1 MKINKNDIKKV
12 CIDDFAIRKRK
23 TYGTVLIDIE
33 NNTIIDMIDSREY
46 NDIVS
51 WLSTYPNIEVF
62 SRDGSITYSSAIATS
77 HPKAIQVSDRFH
89 ILKNLTS
96 YCTNY
101 LSKYLKDKI
110 YIETENLSKIDTR
123 ILTNSQKNKML
134 SLKEKAVEAVSMYK
148 QGIIKNK
155 ICKQLNLD
163 IKTLNNIL
171 NLNESNLEKAFES
184 KREIIYKENI
194 KKKQDKIDE
203 VRNLYNKGSK
213 ISHIAIKLSLD
224 RRTVK
229 KYLDKNTS
237 AIGMS
242 KRAKRV
248 GKLTP
253 YLKIIDK
260 HIGKGY
266 TSVEIKQIIDTL
278 GYTGSSSTLR
288 TYMAQW
294 KKNNKNL
301 KEDLINNKIDII
313 EKKRLL
319 KLLYKPMDKVGF
331 TCSQLEK
338 IYLKYP
344 NLKIIFDLVNEFRDI
359 LKYKKIKKLSI
370 WIGKALKLKIN
381 ELNSFISGLKRD
393 IDAVKNAII
402 YDYNNGLAEGCINK
416 IKLIKRIMF
425 GRCSFETLKTKVL
438 NLEYYNKIN

>member
-1 MKINKNDIKKV
+1 
-12 CIDDFAIRKRK
+12 
-23 TYGTVLIDIE
+23 
-33 NNTIIDMIDSREY
+33 
-46 NDIVS
+46 
-51 WLSTYPNIEVF
+51 
-62 SRDGSITYSSAIATS
+62 
-77 HPKAIQVSDRFH
+77 
-89 ILKNLTS
+89 
-96 YCTNY
+96 
-101 LSKYLKDKI
+101 
-110 YIETENLSKIDTR
+110 
-123 ILTNSQKNKML
+123 
-134 SLKEKAVEAVSMYK
+134 
-148 QGIIKNK
+148 
-155 ICKQLNLD
+155 
-163 IKTLNNIL
+163 
-171 NLNESNLEKAFES
+171 
-184 KREIIYKENI
+184 
-194 KKKQDKIDE
+194 
-203 VRNLYNKGSK
+203 
-213 ISHIAIKLSLD
+213 
-224 RRTVK
+224 
-229 KYLDKNTS
+229 
-237 AIGMS
+237 MS